1 MSFATDTFTGT
12 SGTELSAY
20 SASWVRNSAASASG
34 VNAQLANNR
43 IRISSSSGNA
53 YYYHATAPA
62 SPDYSVSANVV
73 RRSGD
78 SGSCGVVGRMSTSA
92 ATGYLAQ
99 HDEFNA
105 AWRLFKFIDGSY
117 TQLGSSYLQSLT
129 TDQPYTVKLEM
140 IGTAI
145 KVYVDGVERISATD
159 SSITAA
165 GRAGINVYA
174 NGGTIGDSAN
184 HHLDDFDAVDI
195 GAGDTTA
202 PVLTSPTGTQTG
214 PTTATVGATTDEG
227 NGTLYAVVTASATAP
242 SVAQIKAGQN
252 ESGAAAV
259 WSGSV
264 AVSSTGAK
272 TLNATGLTASTSYY
286 AHLVHAD
293 SAGNNSN
300 VVSSAQ
306 FATAAGADTTLP
318 TLTGTITISSLTTTS
333 YTASWPAGSD
343 NVAVTGYE
351 YRINAGTWVDNG
363 NSLSVGI
370 SGRTPGSTD
379 TFEVRAYDAAGNRS
393 TPALSQSV
401 TLNTTAVGTV
411 TVGSALYPIRNASS
425 TVLDESSIRVSV
437 VRADTLEQVYHG
449 PGHAITAGVLAVS
462 DAAIVAGTAYHVSVK
477 TAAGWIG
484 MSDQVTAT

>member
-1 MSFATDTFTGT
+1 MAFSGINFRASAGFVADGTGETYSLGEAYPTTRGGLTFGWGTNRTGNSRDRNSSLDRREAGIVFVSNSGGTDTFRLDLPGGAGT
-12 SGTELSAY
+12 YKIRLALGDANSAQDVKCVIKDGTTTKATINVSPNVTEYGDAVGAVY
-20 SASWVRNSAASASG
+20 SAGGWVTANSTID
-34 VNAQLANNR
+34 V
-43 IRISSSSGNA
+43 
-53 YYYHATAPA
+53 
-62 SPDYSVSANVV
+62 
-73 RRSGD
+73 
-78 SGSCGVVGRMSTSA
+78 
-92 ATGYLAQ
+92 
-99 HDEFNA
+99 EFA
-105 AWRLFKFIDGSY
+105 GSY
-117 TQLGSSYLQSLT
+117 MVLELGGHAVTDKSS
-129 TDQPYTVKLEM
+129 V
-140 IGTAI
+140 IAH
-145 KVYVDGVERISATD
+145 VAVELVS
-159 SSITAA
+159 
-165 GRAGINVYA
+165 
-174 NGGTIGDSAN
+174 
-184 HHLDDFDAVDI
+184 
-195 GAGDTTA
+195 AGDTTA
-202 PVLTSPTGTQTG
+202 PTLTSPTGTQTG

-306 FATAAGADTTLP
+306 FTTAAGADTTLP

-351 YRINAGTWVDNG
+351 YRINAGTWTDNG

-401 TLNTTAVGTV
+401 TLNSTAVGTV
-411 TVGSALYPIRNASS
+411 TVGSALYPIRNASN

-437 VRADTLEQVYHG
+437 MRADTLEQVYHG
-449 PGHAITAGVLAVS
+449 PGHAITAGVLTVS